1 MSDDVWRFIDGV
13 RSTDARTKFAAAKE
27 LRRLSS
33 EDPFSVYPHFD
44 VLASL
49 LDGDNTILQ
58 WNAILAI
65 GDLSAVDDQGKVD
78 AYLDRFISYLG
89 EGSMITANNTIVAL
103 TTIARNKPHHRGRIV
118 DALLCVEDQEYDT
131 ANCTS
136 IVIGKTIL
144 AFNELYE
151 HIRGDERIAD
161 FVRRHIGNERP
172 TTARNAKRLLARL
185 TAG

>member
-1 MSDDVWRFIDGV
+1 MGDDVQRFLDDV
-13 RSTDARTKFAAAKE
+13 RSTDARAKFAAAKE

-33 EDPFSVYPHFD
+33 EDPYSVYPHFD

-49 LDGDNTILQ
+49 LDGGNTILQ

-65 GDLSAVDDQGKVD
+65 GDLSSVDDQGKVD
-78 AYLDRFISYLG
+78 VLMDRFISYLG

-103 TTIARNKPHHRGRIV
+103 TTIARNKPGHRARII
-118 DALLCVEDQEYDT
+118 DALLGVEGNTYDT
-131 ANCTS
+131 AECTS

-151 HIRGDERIAD
+151 HIRDDERIAE
-161 FVRRHIGNERP
+161 FVRRHIENERP
-172 TTARNAKRLLARL
+172 TTARNAKRLLERL